1 MLGDHA
7 ARDIGIGDDATDSTI
22 DSRDNCG
29 IAAFI
34 SESLTNG
41 KNRIVD
47 VDENGL
53 LGTEL

>member
-53 LGTEL
+53 LWTEL